1 MHTLGA
7 LPSHTHALLSH
18 THAYH
23 EALPSHTTHAHHEAL
38 LSHTHA
44 HHLTHAHREALA
56 SSASVFNRCTTTALV
71 CQSPF
76 RVSSFS
82 IFSVFNVATETLVLG
97 SQVLQHRGTTAP
109 PPSTSKCSV
118 GSAALG
124 GRCGYDDSL
133 SLAGAMFWFEIP
145 FSTVPTQRQ
154 PIKHKASRVAYDVLV
169 VDDSMA
175 LRHTM
180 KLLLEQSGCTVSTAA
195 GGDAALVQ
203 IQQRHDNQQAMFS
216 VVLCDVQMAPHMGGY
231 AMTSTLR
238 EWESG
243 RKQPTARNQPV
254 ILMSGDASEAAAQ
267 KGYANGANAFLQKPV
282 EFDELLRVISDV
294 VIPAS
299 SIDSKPAMT
308 AGQLLKE
315 PQMVLQPS
323 VIVPAIE
330 FCNALQLVYGPDVQN
345 LLSSMIVEI
354 REGLAGLQIKKAA
367 EDAHKLKGLFGALY
381 LKDAFDKCA
390 LIHRLCQLDGNNE
403 QIELHTQ
410 NLVCL
415 FDKSM
420 TGEILPEKQRFFAP
434 KRPEY
439 NKV

>member
-1 MHTLGA
+1 
-7 LPSHTHALLSH
+7 
-18 THAYH
+18 
-23 EALPSHTTHAHHEAL
+23 
-38 LSHTHA
+38 
-44 HHLTHAHREALA
+44 
-56 SSASVFNRCTTTALV
+56 
-71 CQSPF
+71 
-76 RVSSFS
+76 
-82 IFSVFNVATETLVLG
+82 
-97 SQVLQHRGTTAP
+97 
-109 PPSTSKCSV
+109 
-118 GSAALG
+118 
-124 GRCGYDDSL
+124 
-133 SLAGAMFWFEIP
+133 MFWFEIP
-145 FSTVPTQRQ
+145 FSTVPTQKPAIRDRT
-154 PIKHKASRVAYDVLV
+154 SRVAYDVLV
-169 VDDSMA
+169 VDDSIS

-180 KLLLEQSGCTVSTAA
+180 KLLLEQSGCTVLTAA
-195 GGDAALVQ
+195 SGDAALVQ
-203 IQQRHDNQQAMFS
+203 IQQRHNSQQAMFS

-231 AMTSTLR
+231 AMTSSLR
-238 EWESG
+238 EWESAL
-243 RKQPTARNQPV
+243 PTATKQPV